1 MAKNSNDF
9 FQTSEFY
16 FKLKSNIFEAKLRLI
31 NIKSLIQINQMS
43 NFVKVLTKKRND
55 KNGVHKSQRF
65 VKNHD
70 IFVIDNLT
78 SFLRL
83 FTFKNLSHE
92 VM

>member
-1 MAKNSNDF
+1 M
-9 FQTSEFY
+9 
-16 FKLKSNIFEAKLRLI
+16 LI
-31 NIKSLIQINQMS
+31 NIKSLIEINQTS

-65 VKNHD
+65 KKKYD

>member
-1 MAKNSNDF
+1 M
-9 FQTSEFY
+9 
-16 FKLKSNIFEAKLRLI
+16 LI
-31 NIKSLIQINQMS
+31 NIKSIIKINQMP

-65 VKNHD
+65 EKNHD